1 MIDINN
7 HYISL
12 ILNLYKCKTKFHSIN
27 EFKVCFKCIP
37 NNFSLITTKKKGK
50 QTLNNLK
57 FDIIIN

>member
-37 NNFSLITTKKKGK
+37 NNFSLITTKKKENK
-50 QTLNNLK
+50 L
-57 FDIIIN
+57 